1 MEYYP
6 YWVALHVV
14 SMCLVIG
21 TLFVQSLAVVF
32 RFRMED
38 PVQIEGAQWIQ
49 DRIYKFIYYPILGVT
64 VATGLY
70 IAILSEA
77 FTAGKWLHWKLMLL
91 IVLIVFGF
99 LNGRQI
105 RNRDLPKPMAMF
117 VHVGIFLTSATMIYL
132 AQVKPF

>member
-91 IVLIVFGF
+91 IVLIAFGF
-99 LNGRQI
+99 MNGRQI
-105 RNRDLPKPMAMF
+105 RNLELPKPLAMF